1 MEKWQEYEPDI
12 VRIATG
18 LTPDEMLRDDLTQE
32 MRIHIWRSPEG
43 KTKSWYLS
51 SARWRALKFMTRTAI
66 DCPDGDLDR
75 QVILYGVLG
84 DIDPEAIRFIPSEWQ
99 KLLMQA
105 PLEAVPE
112 AFALSVEMHDA
123 VDRLTAR
130 QQQVL
135 YAIAQGFTQEEVAK
149 TLSVSRRTVAS
160 ELTRIRAAFREFR
173 NHTPTAKV

>member
-1 MEKWQEYEPDI
+1 MEKWQEFEPDI
-12 VRIATG
+12 TRIATG
-18 LTPDEMLRDDLTQE
+18 LTPDEMLREDLTQE

-43 KTKSWYLS
+43 KTKSWYVS
-51 SARWRALKFMTRTAI
+51 SAGWRALIFMTRTAI

-84 DIDPEAIRFIPSEWQ
+84 DIDPEAVRFIPSEWQ

-105 PLEAVPE
+105 PLDMVPE

-123 VDRLTAR
+123 VDRLTAG
-130 QQQVL
+130 QQRVL
-135 YAIAQGFTQEEVAK
+135 YAVAQGFTQDEVAGM
-149 TLSVSRRTVAS
+149 LSVSRRTVAG

-173 NHTPTAKV
+173 HDTAVSKV